1 MGINRGANIVRE
13 GLVYGY
19 DTGYPIVSSSFD
31 FYRFNLG
38 EPTTNIA
45 NTDTKRTIVGHNV
58 GGYGHVVEVSSA
70 PEKGDG
76 WKKINI
82 TTHGTNYR
90 IAQFPYIT
98 HVANTTNT
106 YSVEYDFNELSGYY
120 WKLDGSTGTLGSNIK
135 DTGYIHSL
143 THTRSSNGSQALF
156 LMNNNVNRASI
167 DDTIYFKNY
176 QIETNP
182 HNSPFTETTRSSTG
196 SLIDITR
203 TTDIDLSN
211 VTFDNNAQITFD
223 GSDDFIEL
231 DLNLSD
237 LVGTNPTGITF
248 EFVAKAD
255 NLTDPIGISGDYI
268 GPAGTGFGIKRSSSN
283 NKLEFRVYATGGI
296 PRSTTD
302 IPIDSYFYGV
312 CVWDGTGTGELRIYF
327 NGILETTSSTSTTW
341 NHGNGDLRIGDIYG
355 SMGAPGEWQGEI
367 PVFRIYDRALSSSE
381 VTQNFNTLKDRF
393 NI

>member
-13 GLVYGY
+13 GLVYGH

-82 TTHGTNYR
+82 TTHGTNNR

-120 WKLDGSTGTLGSNIK
+120 WKLDGSTGTVGSNIK

-176 QIETNP
+176 QIETKP

-203 TTDIDLSN
+203 TTNIDLSN
-211 VTFDNNAQITFD
+211 VTFDNNAQMTFD
-223 GSDDFIEL
+223 GTDDYVEIPSFF
-231 DLNLSD
+231 
-237 LVGTNPTGITF
+237 VPTGSRTV
-248 EFVAKAD
+248 EVVVKVVTAD
-255 NLTDPIGISGDYI
+255 NGSQQKHIFANSDQPGN
-268 GPAGTGFGIKRSSSN
+268 GTGDAGLAILYRNGHFRAYIWEWDGANSPRTSLVFATNIPTDTYYHLVLTHDDVTAKGYTNGVLTTSGSCEGSRYPSN
-283 NKLEFRVYATGGI
+283 D
-296 PRSTTD
+296 TTIGRYTPNYSQGFNGD
-302 IPIDSYFYGV
+302 IPLV
-312 CVWDGTGTGELRIYF
+312 RV
-327 NGILETTSSTSTTW
+327 
-341 NHGNGDLRIGDIYG
+341 
-355 SMGAPGEWQGEI
+355 
-367 PVFRIYDRALSSSE
+367 YDRALSSSE